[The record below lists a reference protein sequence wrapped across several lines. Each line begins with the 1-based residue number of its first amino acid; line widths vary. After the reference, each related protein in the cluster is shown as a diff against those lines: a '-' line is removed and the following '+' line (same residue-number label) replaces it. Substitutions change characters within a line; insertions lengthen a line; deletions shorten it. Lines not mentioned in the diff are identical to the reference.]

1 MCESSYHVM
10 PHDGHAAGGRAIE
23 ALRGVPKHSQARR
36 DVDRVHVGA
45 GARRPCDDWVA
56 RLAAAGLALPRGGR
70 ASRSCIT
77 LLICNFFNFCNL
89 CNFFNFC
96 NFCNCRRLDQVPVDE
111 QPAVRDELAAKH
123 CVPVFIPPSVLEETE
138 GIASEVSVSQSL
150 HTNPWHGA

>member
-1 MCESSYHVM
+1 MCESSHHVM
-10 PHDGHAAGGRAIE
+10 PHDDHAAGGRAIE

-45 GARRPCDDWVA
+45 GARRPCDDWMA
-56 RLAAAGLALPRGGR
+56 RLYAAGLALPRGGC

-77 LLICNFFNFCNL
+77 LLICNF
-89 CNFFNFC
+89 C
-96 NFCNCRRLDQVPVDE
+96 NFCNCRHLEQVPVDE

-138 GIASEVSVSQSL
+138 GIASEVSVSQFY
-150 HTNPWHGA
+150 TNP